1 MKPERPGRLGLCG
14 LALAAVFVHPDVIGG
29 TASAA
34 GERLLLVGLGDSL
47 THGTMNATNN
57 QVNTQN
63 AYLQRVADKLST
75 VVDLRFTQPYYDF
88 TEKRIKPFTIPTN
101 LGVDGSDSFTMEG
114 LEYYKRVG
122 GQLPNAVSPS
132 LLCNRVLLL
141 GNADDYDKVLY
152 PINLLAGSRSRRWTP
167 RCGR

>member
-1 MKPERPGRLGLCG
+1 
-14 LALAAVFVHPDVIGG
+14 
-29 TASAA
+29 
-34 GERLLLVGLGDSL
+34 
-47 THGTMNATNN
+47 MNATNN
-57 QVNTQN
+57 QVNTEN

-152 PINLLAGSRSRRWTP
+152 PINLLAGKPVSQVDAAVWTDVAHSIINTKEFVFIP
-167 RCGR
+167 